1 MIEALRQIRDSL
13 TAEEPPGDDDPT
25 EDHLRFIWHQMLVG
39 DLTAGRP
46 SGRWMRRLSEMG
58 MSDRLIDLLEK
69 DARTISY
76 RIEAV
81 AK

>member
-1 MIEALRQIRDSL
+1 MKLA
-13 TAEEPPGDDDPT
+13 PPWADT
-25 EDHLRFIWHQMLVG
+25 YQTRSACCNL
-39 DLTAGRP
+39 
-46 SGRWMRRLSEMG
+46 
-58 MSDRLIDLLEK
+58 LIDLLEK